1 MKGKLISAL
10 QSPRET
16 VFMNRLA
23 KKRSHG
29 QAIIEFTLLLPLI
42 IIIVGGLTDLGLAFY
57 ISVGVENAVREG
69 ARVAVTVSPLV
80 ADDPTVKQVVKDRI
94 PPASQFA
101 LKSGYPTNS
110 LPTSATCEGNV
121 TVTAEGTYNYM
132 FLQYI
137 GFTPIAISR
146 STTMRY
152 EGNPICPAGP

>member
-1 MKGKLISAL
+1 MK
-10 QSPRET
+10 
-16 VFMNRLA
+16 RLA

-69 ARVAVTVSPLV
+69 ARVAVTVSPLL

-94 PPASQFA
+94 PPAGQFA
-101 LKSGYPTNS
+101 LKSGYPTNT
-110 LPTSATCEGNV
+110 LPSSTTCEGNV
-121 TVTAEGTYNYM
+121 TVTAEGTYNSM

-137 GFTPIAISR
+137 GFTNMTISR

-152 EGNPICPAGP
+152 EGNPLCPVTP